1 MRKFGVKLWSRDFA
15 KNPEFARQ
23 SVAKVK
29 EGFFDYIELFVPP
42 HTYDDFYVQ
51 VAEEFKGVE
60 TIIHAP
66 HAVFGMDTGD
76 KSRYA
81 QNCKDLLASQQY
93 ADLLKS
99 EIIIL
104 HPGFNEGEK
113 YLAETIRQ
121 FQKIND
127 KRLAVENLPSYCSS
141 TGRELHGTSP
151 KQIQKIIAETGCQF
165 CLDFSHAICAAN
177 VHGRDVW
184 ADLEAYQVLNPVMY
198 HMCDGD
204 FATDKDE
211 HRHYGEG
218 NYPLA
223 DLLNNYTKEDTFI
236 TMETGHGIP
245 TDIQPWLEDIKY
257 LKGFLKK

>member
-15 KNPEFARQ
+15 KNPAFARQ

-76 KSRYA
+76 KSRYV
-81 QNCKDLLASQQY
+81 QNCHDLRASQQY

-104 HPGFNEGEK
+104 HPGFNEGEE

-141 TGRELHGTSP
+141 TRRRLHGTSP
-151 KQIQKIIAETGCQF
+151 AQVERIIKEAGCQF

-177 VHGRDVW
+177 AYGRDVW
-184 ADLEAYQVLNPVMY
+184 ADLKAYQALNPVMY

-204 FATDKDE
+204 FASDKDE

-223 DLLNNYTKEDTFI
+223 DLLNKYTKEDTFI

-245 TDIQPWLEDIKY
+245 TDIQPWLEDITY
-257 LKGFLKK
+257 LKSLLKK